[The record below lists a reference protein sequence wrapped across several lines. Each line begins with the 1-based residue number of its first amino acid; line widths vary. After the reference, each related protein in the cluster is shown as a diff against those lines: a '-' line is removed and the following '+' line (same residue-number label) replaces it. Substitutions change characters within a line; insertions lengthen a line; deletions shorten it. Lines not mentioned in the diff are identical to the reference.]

1 MFTFPPVTEPKALHL
16 MSTVEPMYH
25 TAPGPGLEIAKPES
39 GTNGRTVKSAEATQL
54 PSTVDWTMTRRV
66 PGVIKGGTDHSATL
80 VVEGIEEVT
89 VASRVMEVVG

>member
-1 MFTFPPVTEPKALHL
+1 
-16 MSTVEPMYH
+16 
-25 TAPGPGLEIAKPES
+25 
-39 GTNGRTVKSAEATQL
+39 
-54 PSTVDWTMTRRV
+54 MTRRV